1 MRSTKIQT
9 YLEISENRDDSDT
22 QNNIGRNKAKE
33 QKLGKYDVPQKPGIN
48 EICHEVYNP
57 QSQLKIQRFLH
68 LGGGGIHF

>member
-1 MRSTKIQT
+1 MIQ
-9 YLEISENRDDSDT
+9 IPK
-22 QNNIGRNKAKE
+22 NNIGRNKAKE

-68 LGGGGIHF
+68 LGGGGIHFRGTQDIADTM